1 MANATGVRS
10 VGRFLYTQNPFYLLS
25 CFLVIYG
32 LQVATLSNGDLYSRS
47 LVLAGGIGL
56 YTLLMAITSVGVI
69 RLGKVWEDGRSIVLV
84 VVISLIAWSS
94 SLDELCLTDPSTA
107 LWLSIVGMIAG
118 VVCTEVVLFGCQIAF
133 PFWYRAS
140 YYAMLLVFFTAP
152 IVLGRAVAE
161 RYDQLANWGSVL
173 FSCGIAVAML
183 FLIPAVRRG
192 RSGLRSNLTPWRW
205 PLYPLS
211 VFVVVLVLAGI
222 RAHAIWMSFGFFGE
236 SLGFEPFL
244 LLPMV
249 LALLVLLVE
258 ADVHRRRSVLSVAT
272 MYLAPMMLLCGLN
285 RNGLTLL
292 PVADDIRLFAG
303 SATTVCWLTL
313 AGFYIYACLRRVRH
327 SEQPLVAS
335 LVAVGFFAE
344 IPKPLLN
351 AGFQPWVFV
360 LLAALVYLFL
370 AIRVWTSDL
379 RWFAFAGLI
388 AAALV
393 LAGQSFDRQILAITI
408 AGGWMV
414 VAMMAIGYLFDTR
427 FAKWLRYNAAGALT
441 LLPCCLVAWHFERAT
456 DNRAVLA
463 LIGVAGVTFGYFWL
477 TRRFAWSYVFAL
489 QMLCLAGVG
498 VTRLYQHGSLT
509 ETSLP
514 LPLGVGCFAIGIVIT
529 VVKSGA
535 HQRWWPSAP
544 DDGRWCGFVWGL

>member
-32 LQVATLSNGDLYSRS
+32 LQVATLSNGDLFSRS
-47 LVLAGGIGL
+47 LFLTGGIGL
-56 YTLLMAITSVGVI
+56 YTLLMALTSVGVI

-84 VVISLIAWSS
+84 VVISLIAWSTA
-94 SLDELCLTDPSTA
+94 LDELCLTDPSTA
-107 LWLSIVGMIAG
+107 FWLAIAGMITG
-118 VVCTEVVLFGCQIAF
+118 VVCTEVVLFGCRIAF

-140 YYAMLLVFFTAP
+140 YYAMLFVFFTAP

-173 FSCGIAVAML
+173 FSCTIAGAML
-183 FLIPAVRRG
+183 LLIPAVRRG
-192 RSGLRSNLTPWRW
+192 RSGLRPNHTPWRW

-211 VFVVVLVLAGI
+211 AFVVVLVLAGI
-222 RAHAIWMSFGFFGE
+222 RTHAIWMSFGFFGE

-244 LLPMV
+244 LMPMI

-272 MYLAPMMLLCGLN
+272 LYTAPVLLLCGLN
-285 RNGLTLL
+285 RSGQTLL
-292 PVADDIRLFAG
+292 PVADDIRFFAG
-303 SATTVCWLTL
+303 SATTICLLALT
-313 AGFYIYACLRRVRH
+313 GFYAYACLRRVRF

-335 LVAVGFFAE
+335 LVAVGFFAD
-344 IPKPLLN
+344 IPQPLLN

-360 LLAALVYLFL
+360 LLAALVYLLL
-370 AIRVWTSDL
+370 AIRVWTSDF
-379 RWFAFAGLI
+379 RWFAFAGLV
-388 AAALV
+388 AAAMV
-393 LAGQSFDRQILAITI
+393 LAGQSFDRQMLANAI

-414 VAMMAIGYLFDTR
+414 FAMMTIGYLFHTE

-441 LLPCCLVAWHFERAT
+441 ILPCCLVVWHFERAA

-463 LIGVAGVTFGYFWL
+463 LIGVAGITLAYFWL
-477 TRRFAWSYVFAL
+477 TRRFAWIYVFAV
-489 QMLCLAGVG
+489 QVLCLASIGG
-498 VTRLYQHGSLT
+498 AHLYQHDSLT
-509 ETSLP
+509 ETNLP
-514 LPLGVGCFAIGIVIT
+514 LPLGVACFAIGILIT

-535 HQRWWPSAP
+535 HQRWWPSEP
-544 DDGRWCGFVWGL
+544 ENGRWSGFAWGL